1 MLALLT
7 LAAWAREAAGLS
19 IKDKLRSTLPTDQAD
34 TVMGRRSVRVAF

>member
-7 LAAWAREAAGLS
+7 LAAWAREAGGLS

-34 TVMGRRSVRVAF
+34 TVMGRRSARVAF